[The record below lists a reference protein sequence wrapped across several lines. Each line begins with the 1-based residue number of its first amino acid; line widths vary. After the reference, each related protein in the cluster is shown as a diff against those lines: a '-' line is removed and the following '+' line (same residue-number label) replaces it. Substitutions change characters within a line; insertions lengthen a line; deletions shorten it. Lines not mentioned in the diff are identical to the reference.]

1 MVLVDKKILS
11 GGIVMLIVGITI
23 SLYLNSV
30 IPIGTTGMGEEE
42 TIDFLLKQRENQG
55 MNALA
60 GILIGIGFLLVLI
73 SFGARRKRKD
83 GVKKNRKK
91 ASIIDCKMF

>member
-1 MVLVDKKILS
+1 MVLVDKKIFS
-11 GGIVMLIVGITI
+11 GGITMLIAGITI

-42 TIDFLLKQRENQG
+42 TIDFLLKQRENQD

-60 GILIGIGFLLVLI
+60 GILIGMGFLLVLI
-73 SFGARRKRKD
+73 SFGAGRKRKD
-83 GVKKNRKK
+83 GAKKIEKK
-91 ASIIDCKMF
+91 PAS

>member
-11 GGIVMLIVGITI
+11 GGLAMLVVGITI

-30 IPIGTTGMGEEE
+30 VPIGTSGMSEEE
-42 TIDFLLKQRENQG
+42 TLDLLTKQQENQDVS
-55 MNALA
+55 ALA

-73 SFGARRKRKD
+73 SFGARRKRK
-83 GVKKNRKK
+83 GGEKIVEKKP
-91 ASIIDCKMF
+91 A

>member
-11 GGIVMLIVGITI
+11 GGLAMVVIGITI

-30 IPIGTTGMGEEE
+30 VPIGTSSMSEEE
-42 TIDFLLKQRENQG
+42 TLDLLTKQQENQD
-55 MNALA
+55 MSTLA

-73 SFGARRKRKD
+73 SFGARRKRK
-83 GVKKNRKK
+83 GGKKIVEKK
-91 ASIIDCKMF
+91 PA

>member
-11 GGIVMLIVGITI
+11 GGLAMLVVGITI

-30 IPIGTTGMGEEE
+30 VPIGTSGMSEEE
-42 TIDFLLKQRENQG
+42 TLDLLTKQQENQDVST
-55 MNALA
+55 LA
-60 GILIGIGFLLVLI
+60 GILMAIGFLLVLI

-83 GVKKNRKK
+83 GAKIVEKKP
-91 ASIIDCKMF
+91 A

>member
-11 GGIVMLIVGITI
+11 GGLAMLVVGITI

-30 IPIGTTGMGEEE
+30 VPIGASGMSEEE
-42 TIDFLLKQRENQG
+42 TLDLLTKQQENQD
-55 MNALA
+55 MSTLA

-73 SFGARRKRKD
+73 SFGARRKRK
-83 GVKKNRKK
+83 GAEKIVEKKP
-91 ASIIDCKMF
+91 A

>member
-11 GGIVMLIVGITI
+11 GGLAMVVVGITI

-30 IPIGTTGMGEEE
+30 VPIGTSGMSEEE
-42 TIDFLLKQRENQG
+42 TLDLLTKQQENQDVS
-55 MNALA
+55 ALA

-73 SFGARRKRKD
+73 SFGARRKRK
-83 GVKKNRKK
+83 GGEKIVEKKP
-91 ASIIDCKMF
+91 A

>member
-11 GGIVMLIVGITI
+11 GGLAMLIAGITI

-30 IPIGTTGMGEEE
+30 MPIGMSGMSEEE
-42 TIDFLLKQRENQG
+42 TLDLLTKQQENQDVS
-55 MNALA
+55 ALA

-73 SFGARRKRKD
+73 SFGARRKRK
-83 GVKKNRKK
+83 GGAKIVKKKP
-91 ASIIDCKMF
+91 A

>member
-11 GGIVMLIVGITI
+11 GGLAMLVVGIII

-30 IPIGTTGMGEEE
+30 MPIGTSGMSEEE
-42 TIDFLLKQRENQG
+42 TLDLLTKQQENQD
-55 MNALA
+55 MSALA

-73 SFGARRKRKD
+73 SFGARRKRK
-83 GVKKNRKK
+83 GGKKIVEKK
-91 ASIIDCKMF
+91 PA

>member
-11 GGIVMLIVGITI
+11 GGLAMLIAGITI

-30 IPIGTTGMGEEE
+30 VPIGMSGMTEEE
-42 TIDFLLKQRENQG
+42 TLDLLIKQQENQDVS
-55 MNALA
+55 ALA

-73 SFGARRKRKD
+73 SFGARRKRK
-83 GVKKNRKK
+83 GGAKIVKKKP
-91 ASIIDCKMF
+91 A

>member
-30 IPIGTTGMGEEE
+30 IPIGTTGMNEEE
-42 TIDFLLKQRENQG
+42 TRDFLLKQRENQD
-55 MNALA
+55 MNTLA

-83 GVKKNRKK
+83 GAKKIEKK
-91 ASIIDCKMF
+91 PAS

>member
-11 GGIVMLIVGITI
+11 GGLVMVVVGITI

-30 IPIGTTGMGEEE
+30 VPIGISGMSEEE
-42 TIDFLLKQRENQG
+42 TLDLLIKQQENQD

-60 GILIGIGFLLVLI
+60 GILIGFGFLLVLI
-73 SFGARRKRKD
+73 SFGARRKRK
-83 GVKKNRKK
+83 GGAKIVEKKP
-91 ASIIDCKMF
+91 A